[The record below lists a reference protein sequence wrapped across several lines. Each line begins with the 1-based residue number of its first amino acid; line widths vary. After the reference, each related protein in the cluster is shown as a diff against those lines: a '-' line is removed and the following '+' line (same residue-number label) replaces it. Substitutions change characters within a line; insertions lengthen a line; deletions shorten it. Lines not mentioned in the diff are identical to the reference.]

1 MTGFG
6 VNRRTLMVGS
16 AMGVL
21 AAPGLLRGGAA
32 LAAETPSAPQAG
44 MVSAG
49 QGVRRLKLGEFE
61 ITVINDGMRPSDKI
75 AETFGTDQKPED
87 VAALLKENFLPEDKF
102 VNGFSPVL
110 INTGKERVLFDTG
123 LGEMGKSFGAGRL
136 IEGLAAA
143 GYQPSDIDVVVLTH
157 LHPDHFGGLML
168 SGAPAFPKARYVIGQ
183 VEYDFWTAPER
194 AGTPAAGTQDM
205 IKKAVVPL
213 AEKATFIA
221 DGATVAPGISAMLA
235 PGHTPGHMIFRV
247 ESGGR
252 TVMLTADT
260 ANHYVA
266 SLQRPDWEVK
276 FDADKALAA
285 KSRKTVFDMIATDR
299 LPFIGYHMPFPAV
312 GYVEKQGPGY
322 RFVPASYQLDI

>member
-6 VNRRTLMVGS
+6 LNRRSLMVAS

-21 AAPGLLRGGAA
+21 AAPGLLRGTTVQAA
-32 LAAETPSAPQAG
+32 DAPQPAAPLG
-44 MVSAG
+44 PG
-49 QGVRRLKLGEFE
+49 QGVRRLKVGDFE
-61 ITVINDGMRPSDKI
+61 VTVINDGLRPSDKI
-75 AETFGTDQKPED
+75 AETFGTNQKKED

-110 INTGKERVLFDTG
+110 INTGKERILFDTG

-143 GYQPSDIDVVVLTH
+143 GYKPGDIDVVVLTH

-168 SGAPAFPKARYVIGQ
+168 AGAPAFPKARYVIGQ
-183 VEYDFWTAPER
+183 VEYDFWTSPDR

-213 AEKATFIA
+213 AEKASFIA
-221 DGATVAPGISAMLA
+221 DGASVAPGISAMLA
-235 PGHTPGHMIFRV
+235 PGHTPGHLIFQV
-247 ESGGR
+247 ESAGQK
-252 TVMLTADT
+252 VILTADT
-260 ANHYVA
+260 CNHYVA

-285 KSRKTVFDMIATDR
+285 TSRKKVFDMIATDR
-299 LPFIGYHMPFPAV
+299 LAFIGYHMPFPAV
-312 GYVEKQGPGY
+312 GFVEKQGPGY
-322 RFVPASYQLDI
+322 RFVPASYQFDI